1 LTGFSVGS
9 PAFWAII
16 VVLRKESVGQM
27 PWKKRGNKRF
37 YYRSVRTPSGVR
49 TIYVGGGM
57 VGAAAAAADQLRRT
71 EREQVK
77 EKRQQIAADT
87 ASVDHLGGQLESLMK
102 ATLLASG
109 FYQRARCY
117 WKRRHYV
124 KQR

>member
-1 LTGFSVGS
+1 MIG
-9 PAFWAII
+9 
-16 VVLRKESVGQM
+16 KENVAQM
-27 PWKKRGNKRF
+27 PWRLQGNKRY
-37 YYRSVRTPSGVR
+37 YYRSIRVDGKPRN
-49 TIYVGGGM
+49 IYVGCG
-57 VGAAAAAADQLRRT
+57 VAGAAGAAADQLHRI